1 MSRSVDKFLE
11 EVKEK
16 QDKATEI
23 FKKMYTEE
31 EQEQKEKVLDEVLE
45 QIEVCEGLY
54 RPVTEKQMKEW
65 LTCANVEQVLRKAR
79 NHKYAA

>member
-31 EQEQKEKVLDEVLE
+31 EQEQKEKVLDELLY
-45 QIEVCEGLY
+45 QIEVCEGFC
-54 RPVTEKQMKEW
+54 RPVTEKQIREW
-65 LTCANVEQVLRKAR
+65 LTCENEIQVSRKAKA
-79 NHKYAA
+79 HKFAA